1 MLLKKDLGGAIQ
13 RALFELNND
22 CRPKVERL
30 DEITD
35 RRLALRETL
44 KDRAARRIC

>member
-13 RALFELNND
+13 RALFELN

-35 RRLALRETL
+35 RRLALHETL

>member
-35 RRLALRETL
+35 RRLALRET